1 MPKTMRKTNMD
12 HHTVAL
18 QMVQY
23 IDLSLTWVVPSSVP
37 DANRFCVVSPSLS
50 LSLCVSLSLSVSSFN
65 SNELLTTMRFHV
77 V

>member
-1 MPKTMRKTNMD
+1 MRKTNMD
-12 HHTVAL
+12 HHTVAW
-18 QMVQY
+18 QKVQY

-37 DANRFCVVSPSLS
+37 DANRFCVVSLS
-50 LSLCVSLSLSVSSFN
+50 LSLSSFN